1 MRRTWSPAECLST
14 LKGRRKCYTIYN
26 LNPSNDLCR
35 RIPVDVVLHPR
46 NLDFIFIAYGGT
58 SLPDDS
64 LVALW
69 LRFHSS
75 AGGIALIDLVT
86 WLSSCSMKY

>member
-1 MRRTWSPAECLST
+1 VLQD
-14 LKGRRKCYTIYN
+14 KYN
-26 LNPSNDLCR
+26 LNLSDDICR
-35 RIPVDVVLHPR
+35 RVPVDVVLHPR

-58 SLPDDS
+58 SVLS
-64 LVALW
+64 LTRLSCW

-86 WLSSCSMKY
+86 